1 MKVPLVDLKVNFQS
15 IEEEI
20 REGMEEVLGK
30 TMFAMG
36 PILDDFEQKFAS
48 YCESP
53 HAIGVS
59 SGLEALTIALRCL
72 GVGPGD
78 EVVLPANT
86 FIATALGVSAVGA
99 TPVLVDVDPKTD
111 LVTAEGLAGA
121 ITSKTKVL
129 MPVHLYGR
137 LAPMPEI
144 QKLASEKNLLVIEDA
159 AQAHGAKMA
168 EGKAG
173 TFGIA
178 AGFSFFPG
186 KNLGAFGD
194 GGAITTPSDELA
206 KKIKLYR
213 NYGSEV
219 KYYHEIQGSNNRLD
233 TLQAA
238 VLRAKLRHLDTW
250 NGKRLNAARRYD
262 ASVQNLPVERP
273 ELVEDG
279 SHVYHLYPIRLP
291 KELDR
296 DQVLKSMNEMG
307 IGAGVHYPIPVHL
320 QKAYEELPY
329 KKGDFPVTE
338 DHAKRMISLP
348 VFPEITEE
356 QQEAVVTALK
366 KSLEA
371 GS

>member
-1 MKVPLVDLKVNFQS
+1 MKVPLVDLKVNFLS
-15 IEEEI
+15 IEAEI

-36 PILDDFEQKFAS
+36 PILDDFEEKFAS
-48 YCESP
+48 YCGAP
-53 HAIGVS
+53 HAVGVS

-78 EVVLPANT
+78 EVILPANT
-86 FIATALGVSAVGA
+86 FIATALGVSGVGA

-111 LVTAEGLAGA
+111 LVTAEGFASA
-121 ITSKTKVL
+121 ITPKTKVL

-137 LAPMPEI
+137 LAPMKEI
-144 QKLASEKNLLVIEDA
+144 MELAQSKNLMVIEDA
-159 AQAHGAKMA
+159 AQAHGAKIK

-173 TFGIA
+173 TFGVA

-194 GGAITTPSDELA
+194 GGAITTADDELA
-206 KKIKLYR
+206 KKIRLYR

-219 KYYHEIQGSNNRLD
+219 KYYHQVQGSNNRLD

-238 VLRAKLRHLDTW
+238 VLRAKLRHLDEW
-250 NGKRLNAARRYD
+250 NSKRLAA
-262 ASVQNLPVERP
+262 ASYYNSELSSLSEIERP

-279 SHVYHLYPIRLP
+279 SHVYHLYPVKLP
-291 KELDR
+291 RGADR
-296 DQVLKSMNEMG
+296 DKVLKSMNEMG
-307 IGAGVHYPIPVHL
+307 IGAGVHYPIPIHL
-320 QKAYEELPY
+320 QEAYAEMPY
-329 KKGDFPVTE
+329 KEGDFPVTE

-356 QQEAVVTALK
+356 QQAAVVTAFR
-366 KSLEA
+366 KSLEL
-371 GS
+371 